1 MIELNVSGMTCDR
14 CADHVREALEKL
26 PGVQSVEVSYPQGTA
41 SVAVDPETPASALTF
56 AVTRLG
62 YQARLAN
69 SGPTSPAGASV
80 SKGRDEDAP
89 HIAVIGSGGAAM
101 AAALKAA
108 ERGARITLIERGTVG
123 GTCVNT
129 GCVPS
134 KIMIRAAHIAHLRTE
149 SPFDAGLSAQAPVV
163 DRAKLLEQQ
172 QRRVG
177 NCVTPSTRGFCATT
191 RPSRSCTARPG
202 LSIHIA

>member
-101 AAALKAA
+101 AAA
-108 ERGARITLIERGTVG
+108 R
-123 GTCVNT
+123 
-129 GCVPS
+129 
-134 KIMIRAAHIAHLRTE
+134 
-149 SPFDAGLSAQAPVV
+149 
-163 DRAKLLEQQ
+163 
-172 QRRVG
+172 
-177 NCVTPSTRGFCATT
+177 
-191 RPSRSCTARPG
+191 
-202 LSIHIA
+202 

>member
-101 AAALKAA
+101 AAPPLPITAMC
-108 ERGARITLIERGTVG
+108 GASSSRPLDTDAPAGEVG
-123 GTCVNT
+123 
-129 GCVPS
+129 PLLAS
-134 KIMIRAAHIAHLRTE
+134 RAW
-149 SPFDAGLSAQAPVV
+149 
-163 DRAKLLEQQ
+163 
-172 QRRVG
+172 
-177 NCVTPSTRGFCATT
+177 
-191 RPSRSCTARPG
+191 
-202 LSIHIA
+202 

>member
-26 PGVQSVEVSYPQGTA
+26 PGVQSVEVSYPQRTA
-41 SVAVDPETPASALTF
+41 SVAVDPGTPASALTF

-89 HIAVIGSGGAAM
+89 HIAVIGSGAM
-101 AAALKAA
+101 
-108 ERGARITLIERGTVG
+108 RS
-123 GTCVNT
+123 
-129 GCVPS
+129 PS
-134 KIMIRAAHIAHLRTE
+134 A
-149 SPFDAGLSAQAPVV
+149 
-163 DRAKLLEQQ
+163 
-172 QRRVG
+172 
-177 NCVTPSTRGFCATT
+177 
-191 RPSRSCTARPG
+191 
-202 LSIHIA
+202 

>member
-101 AAALKAA
+101 AAVLKAA
-108 ERGARITLIERGTVG
+108 
-123 GTCVNT
+123 
-129 GCVPS
+129 
-134 KIMIRAAHIAHLRTE
+134 
-149 SPFDAGLSAQAPVV
+149 
-163 DRAKLLEQQ
+163 
-172 QRRVG
+172 
-177 NCVTPSTRGFCATT
+177 
-191 RPSRSCTARPG
+191 
-202 LSIHIA
+202 